1 MAWLSRVALVAPL
14 LLAAGHAFHPDS
26 PESLAW
32 RLWEDLM
39 EVPKDPLGIGL
50 GVKDEMLWI
59 RGNWLVV
66 WLVVS
71 SMLLFSTIPGDDCQE
86 LTLAEVF

>member
-39 EVPKDPLGIGL
+39 EVPKDT
-50 GVKDEMLWI
+50 EMLWI

-66 WLVVS
+66 S
-71 SMLLFSTIPGDDCQE
+71 SIFHFQPYLGMIIKN
-86 LTLAEVF
+86 